1 MIEVKGVSKKLGGFY
16 LRNCTFTIP
25 AGYICGLV
33 GPNGAGKTTL
43 LHLLLGLYQAEEG
56 TIAIDGMVYSSREKQ
71 IHDEIGTVLAEDL
84 FEPFLT
90 LEQNGDYYGKYYSCY
105 NREQME
111 EYLKLFGL
119 EKKRK
124 FGMLSKGEKVKC
136 LFAFAL
142 SHVPKL
148 LILDEA
154 TGSFDPDFRSRF
166 FEILKEYIADGTKSV
181 ILATHLTEDLDRIA
195 DYLIYLEE
203 GNQIFAEDMETF
215 RSRYRIAAGESYK
228 IKLLPKERI
237 VHMEENNYGAKA
249 LVIHNRQ
256 GNYDSALQVASP
268 SIEEFMYFF
277 SKRRK

>member
-1 MIEVKGVSKKLGGFY
+1 M
-16 LRNCTFTIP
+16 
-25 AGYICGLV
+25 
-33 GPNGAGKTTL
+33 
-43 LHLLLGLYQAEEG
+43 
-56 TIAIDGMVYSSREKQ
+56 
-71 IHDEIGTVLAEDL
+71 
-84 FEPFLT
+84 
-90 LEQNGDYYGKYYSCY
+90 
-105 NREQME
+105 
-111 EYLKLFGL
+111 
-119 EKKRK
+119 
-124 FGMLSKGEKVKC
+124 
-136 LFAFAL
+136 
-142 SHVPKL
+142 
-148 LILDEA
+148 
-154 TGSFDPDFRSRF
+154 
-166 FEILKEYIADGTKSV
+166 

-215 RSRYRIAAGESYK
+215 RSRYRIVAGESYK